1 MGRGHAG
8 VAAAALMLDMA
19 VAHMRTD
26 KVVPFPADLQFCFL
40 FIRILVGPPFEIVG
54 TDDAAHSHTACHQ
67 GDTESDQKLCQS
79 DLTNLFSRIIIVIF
93 PGILIVCIFAID
105 YTVSM

>member
-8 VAAAALMLDMA
+8 VAAVALMLDMA

-40 FIRILVGPPFEIVG
+40 L
-54 TDDAAHSHTACHQ
+54 
-67 GDTESDQKLCQS
+67 
-79 DLTNLFSRIIIVIF
+79 
-93 PGILIVCIFAID
+93 
-105 YTVSM
+105 

>member
-26 KVVPFPADLQFCFL
+26 KASL
-40 FIRILVGPPFEIVG
+40 FR
-54 TDDAAHSHTACHQ
+54 
-67 GDTESDQKLCQS
+67 
-79 DLTNLFSRIIIVIF
+79 LTFS
-93 PGILIVCIFAID
+93 FAF
-105 YTVSM
+105 SL

>member
-54 TDDAAHSHTACHQ
+54 TDDA
-67 GDTESDQKLCQS
+67 
-79 DLTNLFSRIIIVIF
+79 
-93 PGILIVCIFAID
+93 
-105 YTVSM
+105 

>member
-40 FIRILVGPPFEIVG
+40 FINHDV
-54 TDDAAHSHTACHQ
+54 S
-67 GDTESDQKLCQS
+67 K
-79 DLTNLFSRIIIVIF
+79 NLYIQTKWMV
-93 PGILIVCIFAID
+93 
-105 YTVSM
+105 T